1 MRSLGTRPSGPIR
14 WTICRRN
21 TDTACSTSAPPPT
34 LKPALADVH
43 VDLALAEDDGG
54 GEGLAFLSALR
65 ISHPDIIRI
74 LVLDMPSTLAR
85 QSLSPAAIYQFV
97 RKPLDAEQVGLV
109 VKRALETR
117 ELARRH
123 RLLSREFKFSG
134 DSFMLNGRH
143 GLPLLPESQRFEKL
157 VYVSEKMADL
167 CDLARK
173 AAKTEMPILIQGETG
188 TGKELL
194 ARGLHYNSSRR
205 TSPLM
210 VQNCGGMPDELLQS
224 ELFGHKRGAYTGA
237 ISDRLGLFR
246 AADGGTVFLDEISEV
261 SPSFQVSLLR
271 FLQEGEVK
279 PLGSDKTETANVRII
294 AASNRPLKALA
305 AAGKF
310 RHDLYFRLRGFELEV
325 PPLRD
330 RPDDIP
336 ALAEFFAAKHS
347 DAIGRKILGISAGA
361 LEKLLN
367 YGFPGNVRELENEI
381 RRMVA
386 LAKDGE
392 YLTTDTMT
400 PAILAAT
407 PRAAARQRLHAGGR
421 DAERESRKPGEAAR
435 GRGVVAAPLESKPR
449 GERAWSFARGP
460 RQQDQALRTERNELT
475 WPAQTIRTIPPASA
489 GRPLSAVARA
499 GLREAASR

>member
-21 TDTACSTSAPPPT
+21 TGTACSTSAPAADARA
-34 LKPALADVH
+34 ALADVH
-43 VDLALAEDDGG
+43 VDLVIAEDDGS
-54 GEGLAFLSALR
+54 GEGLAFSPALR

-74 LVLDMPSTLAR
+74 LASTYPDLAR
-85 QSLSPAAIYQFV
+85 QSLSPAAIYQFL

-109 VKRALETR
+109 VKRGLETR

-134 DSFMLNGRH
+134 DSLLLNERH

-157 VYVSEKMADL
+157 VYVSEKMAGALRPRAEGGEDRTA
-167 CDLARK
+167 DPHPRRDRHRQGAAGARPSTIIR
-173 AAKTEMPILIQGETG
+173 AA
-188 TGKELL
+188 
-194 ARGLHYNSSRR
+194 

-224 ELFGHKRGAYTGA
+224 ELFGHKRGAFTGA

-294 AASNRPLKALA
+294 AASNRPLKALV

-310 RHDLYFRLRGFELEV
+310 RHDLYFRLRGFEFEV

-361 LEKLLN
+361 LEKLAALRLSRQCPRT
-367 YGFPGNVRELENEI
+367 GERDPTHGGAGQG
-381 RRMVA
+381 RRISDDRDDVA
-386 LAKDGE
+386 GD
-392 YLTTDTMT
+392 
-400 PAILAAT
+400 
-407 PRAAARQRLHAGGR
+407 PRRDAAAAQRVNGFIAGGR
-421 DAERESRKPGEAAR
+421 DAEGASRKPGEAAC
-435 GRGVVAAPLESKPR
+435 GRGAVAAPLEPKPR
-449 GERAWSFARGP
+449 GERTWSFARGP

-475 WPAQTIRTIPPASA
+475 WPPRTIPT
-489 GRPLSAVARA
+489 
-499 GLREAASR
+499 